1 MNYHQIFQ
9 KILNNNFSQFSIS
22 QHHSKVLT
30 DQFEPGSTFKIV
42 AATASLAEE
51 IVSLEEEF
59 SCENGEFD
67 YFGSIIK
74 EIIGSENVKCK
85 KTHFSSNKIP

>member
-1 MNYHQIFQ
+1 MNPQSGA
-9 KILNNNFSQFSIS
+9 ILAMSSVPSFDNNNFSKFSIS

-42 AATASLAEE
+42 AATASLAEN
-51 IVSLEEEF
+51 IVALEQEF

-67 YFGSIIK
+67 YFGSTIK
-74 EIIGSENVKCK
+74 DHE
-85 KTHFSSNKIP
+85 P